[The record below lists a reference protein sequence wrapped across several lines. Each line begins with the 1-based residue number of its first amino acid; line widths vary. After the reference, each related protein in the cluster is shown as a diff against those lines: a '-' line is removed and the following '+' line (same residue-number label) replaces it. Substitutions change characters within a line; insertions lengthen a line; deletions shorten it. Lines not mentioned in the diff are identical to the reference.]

1 MINSAND
8 LSQSRLCY
16 PEGRLRTPE
25 LEKMEEKDANLEPA
39 FRKKQRRKKN
49 QEKWNSLHF
58 VPLDVINFRKK
69 VNGRLN
75 NRKGLEIHR
84 DLACKLCAKVFHT
97 RNAIRLHS
105 EKHHTRTPSAVPLL
119 SSKSNSRMTA
129 NATRSQAA
137 YRRGTQPPETVELDD
152 ESDDDDAGVELLE
165 DETRVANSSEGTKN
179 ASTLSSQP
187 SNPSHESVT
196 EDTGIEVLEDESRL
210 ANSSVGSKDTDELT
224 ELAKS
229 SLFQPE
235 VTLSLDLTK
244 AIKKHKPKESP
255 TPAPRAL
262 NETYTKHNSSFNS
275 ALASLLKPVGTEDEK
290 CKTNSKGNSK
300 NKKTKGSK
308 RPLSSE
314 NKTSGNQEE
323 KEIDWSA
330 VIRGNEIEE
339 TKKIKKSVCSS
350 SPVKKKTFKPVSLL
364 DKFNDSTRDDSG
376 IDDSGIVVSPIL
388 KPVTKSPKRPLIRV
402 RDFARATNEP
412 DISIVELEEKE
423 RNNSTSAMFFDIVE
437 DMRHKLKEREHR
449 KRNRSVV
456 GLDESMEESEISV
469 INPRE
474 EEEDDIVTLDVDA
487 FDSGIGQSSAKRL
500 KGNRAKRGKSV
511 KRKITSTPK
520 PVTRSMS
527 PDNDIE
533 IVDIV

>member
-1 MINSAND
+1 M
-8 LSQSRLCY
+8 
-16 PEGRLRTPE
+16 PV
-25 LEKMEEKDANLEPA
+25 LEMVEQDANLEPA
-39 FRKKQRRKKN
+39 LRKKQRRKKN

-105 EKHHTRTPSAVPLL
+105 EKHHSRKPSAVPLL
-119 SSKSNSRMTA
+119 TTKSNSRVTA
-129 NATRSQAA
+129 SATRSQAA

-152 ESDDDDAGVELLE
+152 ESDDDDAGVEVLE

-179 ASTLSSQP
+179 ASTLSPQP
-187 SNPSHESVT
+187 SSPSHERVTVT

-235 VTLSLDLTK
+235 VGLSLDLTK
-244 AIKKHKPKESP
+244 AIKKHRPKGSP
-255 TPAPRAL
+255 AAAPRAL

-275 ALASLLKPVGTEDEK
+275 ALASLLKPTETEDEN
-290 CKTNSKGNSK
+290 CKTNSKVNSK

-314 NKTSGNQEE
+314 KKTSGKQEE

-330 VIRGNEIEE
+330 VIRGNEVEE
-339 TKKIKKSVCSS
+339 TKKMKKSVCSS

-364 DKFNDSTRDDSG
+364 DKFNDSTRNDSG

-423 RNNSTSAMFFDIVE
+423 SNNSTSAMFFDIVE

-449 KRNRSVV
+449 KRDHSVV

-474 EEEDDIVTLDVDA
+474 GEEDDIVTLDEDA
-487 FDSGIGQSSAKRL
+487 FESSLGQSSAKRL
-500 KGNRAKRGKSV
+500 KGNKAKRSKSV

-520 PVTRSMS
+520 PVTRSMC